1 MTGEG
6 GLVARWSVIVITALL
21 LQVGVV
27 PQFQVVGVTCDIMLL
42 VAMCAGVVGGPERGA
57 IVGFWC
63 GLLLD
68 LARGTGALGLS
79 ALAYTVAA
87 AAVGALMIQVLQM
100 RRLLAMVVVAAGS
113 AAGTLLYAVGGE
125 LFGENTLET
134 PRLWTIIAVVAL
146 VNGLLAPLALRPCR
160 WAERRDDSA
169 PVLGSIDV

>member
-1 MTGEG
+1 
-6 GLVARWSVIVITALL
+6 
-21 LQVGVV
+21 VV
-27 PQFQVVGVTCDIMLL
+27 PQFQVLGVTCDLMLL
-42 VAMCAGVVGGPERGA
+42 VAMCAGIVGGPERGA

-100 RRLLAMVVVAAGS
+100 RRLLAMAVVATGS
-113 AAGTLLYAVGGE
+113 AAGVLLYAVGGQ
-125 LFGENTLET
+125 LFGEHTLST
-134 PRLWTIIAVVAL
+134 PRLWTIILVIAL
-146 VNGLLAPLALRPCR
+146 VNGLLAPIALRPCR

>member
-1 MTGEG
+1 VNGEL
-6 GLVARWSVIVITALL
+6 GLVTRWSVIIITTLL

-27 PQFQVVGVTCDIMLL
+27 PQFQVLGVTCELL
-42 VAMCAGVVGGPERGA
+42 LLISLCAGVVGGPERGA

-63 GLLLD
+63 GLALD

-79 ALAYTVAA
+79 ALAYTLTA

-100 RRLLAMVVVAAGS
+100 RRLLAMAVVATGS

-125 LFGENTLET
+125 LFGEDTLST
-134 PRLWTIIAVVAL
+134 PHLWRIIAVTAF